1 MVSEYIEPNEAIKEA
16 AALLATQH
24 GVDVSRA
31 YYRHDGREVLL
42 LSDDGLH
49 VAALF
54 DGSLLIHG
62 DVRWHKS
69 YEGTPTWRKGKS
81 WPTSTSH

>member
-16 AALLATQH
+16 AALLAAQH

-42 LSDDGLH
+42 LSDNGLH

-69 YEGTPTWRKGKS
+69 HEGTPTWNKEES
-81 WPTSTSH
+81 

>member
-1 MVSEYIEPNEAIKEA
+1 MVSEYIEPNEAIRTA
-16 AALLATQH
+16 AELLAEMH

-42 LSDDGLH
+42 LSDNGLEI
-49 VAALF
+49 AALF

-69 YEGTPTWRKGKS
+69 HEGTPTWGKEES
-81 WPTSTSH
+81 